1 MENDMKSKFLRE
13 IRANLEYMSTV
24 ERRIAETILSDPQN
38 AVKSSL
44 SELSEQANVSQGS
57 VVNFANKF
65 CGGGFSA
72 MKLEIASSLSNDE
85 KQPYSAVA
93 GTDSMGDIL
102 KKTVGS
108 ISDAL
113 TNTSALNEEN
123 ALRTAAEMILK
134 AKKVEIYGVFRS
146 AVVATDL
153 YYQLIQLSIPANFV
167 SDVLTCA
174 ISASMLRNDSL
185 VIAISSSGE
194 TQDVI
199 DAVKLAKA
207 NNVPVICITAHK
219 NSHLAKLSDIILVA
233 APGGNSLSANDNEI
247 RISQLAITD
256 TLCSYIRSKLDSDGE
271 NGYFK
276 VKSILSM
283 HNVRD

>member
-1 MENDMKSKFLRE
+1 MKSKILHE
-13 IRANLEYMSTV
+13 IKTNLIYMSSV
-24 ERRIAETILSDPQN
+24 ERKIAEAILFDPKS
-38 AVKSSL
+38 VSRSSL
-44 SELSEQANVSQGS
+44 GELAESAKVSQGS
-57 VVNFANKF
+57 IVNFANKF

-72 MKLEIASSLSNDE
+72 LKLEIAAALSQEISQPFSTIESND
-85 KQPYSAVA
+85 S
-93 GTDSMGDIL
+93 L
-102 KKTVGS
+102 KKV
-108 ISDAL
+108 L
-113 TNTSALNEEN
+113 QKTSHGITEALNNTAVINDEES
-123 ALRTAAEMILK
+123 LKSAAEMILN

-153 YYQLIQLSIPANFV
+153 YYQMIQLCIPATFV

-174 ISASMLRNDSL
+174 LSASMLKEDSL

-199 DAVKLAKA
+199 DAVRLAKE

-219 NSHLAKLSDIILVA
+219 NSPLAKLSNVVLVA
-233 APGGNSLSANDNEI
+233 APSGSSISTNANEI

-256 TLCSYIRSKLDSDGE
+256 ALCSYLRLKLDGDGKT
-271 NGYFK
+271 GYFK
-276 VKSILSM
+276 FNSILSM